1 MTGKDIKTIRTKLL
15 LFQRELADD
24 LGLHIETIK
33 SWEQGKRNI
42 SIKSQRLILEYCKNK
57 GVEL

>member
-1 MTGKDIKTIRTKLL
+1 MTGQDIKTIRNKLL
-15 LFQRELADD
+15 LLQQELADD

-33 SWEQGKRNI
+33 SWEQGRRNI
-42 SIKSQRLILEYCKNK
+42 SIKSQRLILEYCKKK